1 MEKIEILKFLWN
13 NWLPLLGYLFAA
25 VFILAVVFLI
35 VLGVWAIWV
44 EFNKHRKNNNKEI
57 KKIRKKEIKALLK
70 EGFKEE
76 LREEFQKD
84 VAQLE
89 KMVAAQDERFDN
101 LKEKLEGLQ
110 KEIEGLIEG
119 LPEKI
124 KKAAVEAA
132 KEEIKKFFLLPKEE
146 REKLIEE
153 WKAAKKAAE
162 EEKRRVEAARKEEA
176 RERFT
181 IYFDVEGTLVR
192 GPERA
197 RQMLELAREKG
208 FRTVIW
214 TGGRPD
220 DYEKYLPGEF
230 INRKDYNRHIWMAV
244 DDRPEDFEDTADI
257 VIDVCDEDALDV
269 FRHALEQREDEIR

>member
-1 MEKIEILKFLWN
+1 MEKIEILNFLWN
-13 NWLPLLGYLFAA
+13 NWIPLLGYLLATIFT
-25 VFILAVVFLI
+25 LAVVIYIL
-35 VLGVWAIWV
+35 LLVWTIWI
-44 EFNKHRKNNNKEI
+44 EFNNEYKKF

-84 VAQLE
+84 IARAE
-89 KMVAAQDERFDN
+89 KMVTAQ
-101 LKEKLEGLQ
+101 
-110 KEIEGLIEG
+110 
-119 LPEKI
+119 EKI

-146 REKLIEE
+146 REKLIKK
-153 WKAAKKAAE
+153 WKAAEKAAE
-162 EEKRRVEAARKEEA
+162 EEKRRAKEETHK
-176 RERFT
+176 RFT
-181 IYFDVEGTLVR
+181 IYFDIEGTLVR

-208 FRTVIW
+208 FKTVIW

-220 DYEKYLPGEF
+220 DYKKYLPGEF

-257 VIDVCDEDALDV
+257 VIDVCDEYALDV